1 MREKRLNL
9 LILSRLLQ
17 IQAQRTELDGIV
29 SGQQPLRSL
38 DLLPK
43 VVKSVSRL
51 ILVEEYAEKR
61 I

>member
-29 SGQQPLRSL
+29 SGQQRLRSL

>member
-29 SGQQPLRSL
+29 SGQQRLISL